1 MILLFFT
8 QKIQRLGKNDKFYEF
23 NDIWK
28 SKDDYLTYMK
38 ERLCVMKEVLKDTGS
53 IFLHC
58 DDSASWYLKIVM
70 DEIFGEDNF
79 RSEIVWTFK
88 RWSNSKKGLLANHQT
103 IFFGSS
109 VFCVGDGLNYMNKET

>member
-1 MILLFFT
+1 
-8 QKIQRLGKNDKFYEF
+8 
-23 NDIWK
+23 
-28 SKDDYLTYMK
+28 MK

-103 IFFGSS
+103 IFF
-109 VFCVGDGLNYMNKET
+109 VIRVLNTNLTRFTVIIRRQRI